1 MERAVDDIYEGRWIM
16 KGTTKILNQKIKQQG
31 YRMTR
36 QRAIVLEELSR
47 SKEHPKA
54 DEIYQ
59 MVRRRLP
66 HISFGTVYRCLKL
79 LQELGLV
86 RELNYGKC
94 FSRFDARAENHQ
106 HFTCT
111 SCCRVM
117 DVDEPLAV
125 TTAGV
130 QVDGKKVRVSDYRL
144 EFYGLC
150 RDCQ

>member
-1 MERAVDDIYEGRWIM
+1 MRSNTRV
-16 KGTTKILNQKIKQQG
+16 LNQRIKQQG

-47 SKEHPKA
+47 TSEHPKA

-59 MVRRRLP
+59 MVRKRLP

-79 LQELGLV
+79 LQELGFV
-86 RELNYGKC
+86 RELNFGKS
-94 FSRFDARAENHQ
+94 FSRFEANAENHQ

-111 SCCRVM
+111 ACGKVM
-117 DVDEPLAV
+117 DIDEPLAV

-130 QVDGKKVRVSDYRL
+130 EVGGKKMKVTDYRL

-150 RDCQ
+150 RECQ

>member
-1 MERAVDDIYEGRWIM
+1 M
-16 KGTTKILNQKIKQQG
+16 KSSTKVLNQKIKQQG

-47 SKEHPKA
+47 TSEHPKA

-59 MVRRRLP
+59 LVRRRLP

-79 LQELGLV
+79 LQELGFV
-86 RELNYGKC
+86 RELHFGKS

-106 HFTCT
+106 HFTCIE
-111 SCCRVM
+111 CGKVM

-125 TTAGV
+125 ATGGV
-130 QVDGKKVRVSDYRL
+130 EIGGKKIKITDYRL
-144 EFYGLC
+144 EFYGQC
-150 RDCQ
+150 RECQ